1 MQIIEILG
9 IRDYEKTEIL
19 KKNTEEALT
28 ILKIKAEI
36 YEVNDVDQFL
46 DLRINGIPALVIN
59 GKVAFQKVIPSV
71 SEIVQYFESLKPF
84 KGKLKDMKKIIFPT
98 DFSASSKNAFLYAI
112 EVAKVFDASIEVVH
126 CFSPAFDPNQPI
138 VVEPLEESRKF
149 INERLKRFV
158 NLYPDQML
166 GRDNKKVEISY
177 EALMG
182 FPVEEIVRLSKEES
196 PFMIVMSTTGEHNLI
211 DKIFGSVSAA
221 VSRNAHSPVLLIPN
235 GVAYRPIK
243 QIMYASNYESVEE
256 EMIKDITLFSQ
267 IFGASIHFVHV
278 AQEKDSLIA
287 LEDEVFRDMFDESVP
302 PVAFEFNTIQNNDIV
317 EGLNEY
323 ANDKKIDLAVFV
335 TYYRSFW
342 SNLMHRSQ
350 TRKMALNTKLPLLV
364 MHLGD

>member
-9 IRDYEKTEIL
+9 IRDYEKTNSL
-19 KKNTEEALT
+19 KSNTEEALA

-36 YEVNDVDQFL
+36 YEVHDVDQFL
-46 DLRINGIPALVIN
+46 ELKISGIPALVVN
-59 GKVAFQKVIPSV
+59 GKVAFQKAIPTV

-98 DFSASSKNAFLYAI
+98 DFSAASKNAFLYAI
-112 EVAKVFDASIEVVH
+112 EMAKTFEASIEVVH

-138 VVEPLEESRKF
+138 VIEPLEESRKF

-158 NLYPDQML
+158 NLYPDQMI
-166 GRDNKKVEISY
+166 GKDNRKVEVSY

-196 PFMIVMSTTGEHNLI
+196 PFMLIMSTTGDHNLI

-221 VSRNAHSPVLLIPN
+221 VSRHAHSPVLLIPN
-235 GVAYRPIK
+235 GVTFHPIK
-243 QIMYASNYESVEE
+243 RIMYASNYESVDEA
-256 EMIKDITLFSQ
+256 MIKGVTLFSQ
-267 IFGASIHFVHV
+267 IFGANIHFVHV
-278 AQEKDSLIA
+278 AQENDALIA
-287 LEDEVFRDMFDESVP
+287 LEDEVFRDMFDETVP
-302 PVAFEFNTIQNNDIV
+302 PVAFEFNTIQHNDIV
-317 EGLNEY
+317 EGLNKY
-323 ANDKKIDLAVFV
+323 AEDHHIDLAVFV